1 MNMKKIIKEE
11 IVDQLISFKSRS
23 EVLKSGSWWIGV
35 KTALGDKGIAKELA
49 MAINQAYIDLVA
61 EFINELDNNPNN
73 FAKGM
78 TLYSEVNSDEFFI
91 GGAIAILMELNS
103 MLKRLVEFD
112 RRDISREMFDLSN
125 STITEI
131 IELLEIED

>member
-1 MNMKKIIKEE
+1 MKKIIKEE